1 MASNDS
7 DPCDAEIVITE
18 LSQLGDYVLKISD
31 MGLSKQ
37 LTRDQE
43 SVSGMSFS
51 LPNGEPSLNNK
62 NGSLAN
68 INPVGTI
75 GWQAPELIALRGT
88 ISSLTKDSGLNEV
101 ADTTLAA
108 LEESGDASK
117 SVQSETVSSVHSVS
131 TSAENIPGC
140 SSSTLPLTLEARARF
155 RPQNVDIFSLG
166 CVFYYV
172 LTEGSHPFGQW
183 YEREAN
189 IMLGRCDLSPLQAV
203 PDALDLVTRMIA
215 RSVLLSTCPPPLVF
229 SMTNS
234 SILI

>member
-1 MASNDS
+1 MCAPPEPESAASNGS
-7 DPCDAEIVITE
+7 ASSSSSDAEIFITE

-51 LPNGEPSLNNK
+51 IPNGEPSLNSKGGNAV
-62 NGSLAN
+62 NV
-68 INPVGTI
+68 NPVGTI

-88 ISSLTKDSGLNEV
+88 MSNLNKEVELNDSALM
-101 ADTTLAA
+101 A
-108 LEESGDASK
+108 LEEVDEISK
-117 SVQSETVSSVHSVS
+117 SVRSEASSSVHSVS
-131 TSAENIPGC
+131 TSAENISGSGC
-140 SSSTLPLTLEARARF
+140 STLPFTPEARARF

-189 IMLGRCDLSPLQAV
+189 IMLGRCDVSPLQAV

-215 RSVLLSTCPPPLVF
+215 R
-229 SMTNS
+229 
-234 SILI
+234 